1 MNTSIFRS
9 ILAVIAAA
17 GILLGSQWASAGQ
30 GPAPL
35 YSGPAVEGEQR
46 TVVLD
51 GEGENTTRIFRVFYT
66 RDTLEK
72 VAAYYTG
79 KMPKKTSSSPTKVK
93 FDGPRGTPLEYDAV
107 TVWRPESGLAEYE
120 LFDPLKEEMAKEQ
133 SGVVNGH
140 HTQDDLKTLQARYG
154 YLADETF
161 FPDFSAKEKLAACKE
176 KMEGGVSS
184 AEQDQMSFS
193 AKMQELASQGR
204 FAEMQEYLS
213 QAQNLTSNTMQAMS
227 VSQWDVWTGCLSELE
242 AKMFRAEILIRI
254 K

>member
-46 TVVLD
+46 SVVLD

-79 KMPKKTSSSPTKVK
+79 KMPKKTSSSPTKVE
-93 FDGPRGTPLEYDAV
+93 FNGPENTPLEYDAV
-107 TVWRPESGLAEYE
+107 TVWRPDSGLSEFDI
-120 LFDPLKEEMAKEQ
+120 LDPLREEMGKEQ
-133 SGVVNGH
+133 GGVVNGH
-140 HTQDDLKTLQARYG
+140 HTRDDLEAVKAKYG
-154 YLADETF
+154 YLAEEAF
-161 FPDFSAKEKLAACKE
+161 FPDFSPKEKLEACKQ
-176 KMEGGVSS
+176 KMGSGVDS
-184 AEQDQMSFS
+184 AKQGQLSYQ